1 MINGMIKSKYFLW
14 MALYGPLIIISIRY
28 YAGSLFYGEAVHL
41 TGRISI
47 QLMMLTMFISP
58 FLLIFPKSIIK
69 RWLLLSRRYFG
80 VASFSFAFMHT
91 YFYLVKVNSLEVT
104 LIEGI
109 SFEYLSGWLAM
120 GIFLILAL
128 TSNSY
133 SVKHLG
139 INWKKLHRFIYL
151 ASILSFIHWLL
162 IAFDPYVGIIHLL
175 IFSLFEIYRI
185 VKVRTQL
192 RY

>member
-91 YFYLVKVNSLEVT
+91 YFYLVKVIHNWVTIYSL
-104 LIEGI
+104 
-109 SFEYLSGWLAM
+109 SS
-120 GIFLILAL
+120 
-128 TSNSY
+128 
-133 SVKHLG
+133 
-139 INWKKLHRFIYL
+139 
-151 ASILSFIHWLL
+151 LL
-162 IAFDPYVGIIHLL
+162 CNI
-175 IFSLFEIYRI
+175 
-185 VKVRTQL
+185 
-192 RY
+192 